1 MGYVIGRSRVYGQAS
16 AGHMKTAGGNDMN
29 IIETQ
34 KKIRSLLND
43 RNAILLAHHYQ
54 RDEVQD
60 IADIL
65 GDSLALSM
73 EAAETTA
80 DVIVFAGVRF
90 MAESASILSPDKTVL
105 LPRLDVGC
113 PLADKITV
121 EELKKAKAENPDAK
135 VVTYVNSSAET
146 KAHSDIC
153 CTSTNVVRIVNS
165 LDTDTVMMVPDGN
178 LASYAAQFTEKKI
191 IPWKGFCY
199 VHHNLS
205 PEEVQK
211 VQNNNPGVPFAAHP
225 ECRAEVLAMAD
236 FVGSTAAILKF
247 VSQSDAQKVIIGT
260 EQGIMHQLKKE
271 SPDKSF
277 IPASDNLICRDMK
290 RMTLDDILNSLLEMK
305 HVITVPEEIRV
316 PANLALS
323 RMLEASK

>member
-1 MGYVIGRSRVYGQAS
+1 MG
-16 AGHMKTAGGNDMN
+16 

-34 KKIRSLLND
+34 EKIRKLLDN
-43 RNAILLAHHYQ
+43 RNAILLAHYYQ
-54 RDEVQD
+54 RDEIQD

-65 GDSLALSM
+65 GDSLALSV

-121 EELKKAKAENPDAK
+121 KELQQAKVENPGAK

-153 CTSTNVVRIVNS
+153 CTSANAVRIVNS
-165 LDTDTVMMVPDGN
+165 LEDAQTVLMVPDGN
-178 LASYAAQFTEKKI
+178 LARYTSQFTEKKI
-191 IPWKGFCY
+191 IPWRGFCY
-199 VHHNLS
+199 VHDNLS
-205 PEEVQK
+205 PGEVQRVK
-211 VQNNNPGVPFAAHP
+211 DENPGALFAAHP

-236 FVGSTAAILKF
+236 FVGSTGGILKF
-247 VSQSDAQKVIIGT
+247 ARETDAKKIIVGT
-260 EQGIMHQLKKE
+260 ERGIMHQLKIQN
-271 SPDKSF
+271 PDKTF
-277 IPASDNLICRDMK
+277 VPASGNMICVDMK
-290 RMTLDDILNSLLEMK
+290 RMTLNDILSSLLEMK
-305 HVITVPEEIRV
+305 HVIKVPEEIRV
-316 PANLALS
+316 PANFALS